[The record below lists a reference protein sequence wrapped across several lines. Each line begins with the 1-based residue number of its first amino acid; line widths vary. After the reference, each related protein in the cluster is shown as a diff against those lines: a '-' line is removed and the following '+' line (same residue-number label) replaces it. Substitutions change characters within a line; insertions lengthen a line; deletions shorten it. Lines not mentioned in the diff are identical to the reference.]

1 MPIGNRNWKS
11 AGALT
16 ALVLMLFTTV
26 SVPEMTVNA
35 GNSYAAS
42 GSAAATA
49 DERKNETSLTNELY
63 ARAAVLMD
71 AENGRI
77 LFSKNGDEVL
87 PMAST
92 TKIMT
97 CVLALETGNPEDVLP
112 VSSYAARQPKVHM
125 GVQKGEYYRME
136 DLLYGLMLESY
147 NDAAVVIA
155 EYYGSKAAG
164 LSMDCSLHTE
174 EESRKA
180 VLTFA
185 REMNEKA
192 KEIGCENTFF
202 ITPNGL
208 DAELE
213 TDGTQKQHS
222 CTAADLAAIMRYC
235 AFMSPQKE
243 TFLTITRTASRQF
256 CSLKKAQDGTF
267 ETGTRTVSAANH
279 NAFLQMMD
287 GMLSGKTGFTGNAG
301 YCYVCAVRQDEKFF
315 IVALLGC
322 GWPGNKNYKWSDA
335 KKLLAYGRNNY
346 RYVML
351 PDLPVLPDI
360 PVSDAVP
367 KNGELYSDAQI
378 TLKLHAAVSS
388 KDLAKRYLLK
398 KSESITWEADLPEK
412 LEAPVKKNQK
422 IGSLHAKLDGKEIF
436 CCLVTAEDKIGRIT
450 YKWYADKIFHDYFH

>member
-1 MPIGNRNWKS
+1 MNRKRRNKT
-11 AGALT
+11 GFFLGI
-16 ALVLMLFTTV
+16 LLLFLGSV
-26 SVPEMTVNA
+26 SVTATEQESEPNQLF
-35 GNSYAAS
+35 
-42 GSAAATA
+42 ATA
-49 DERKNETSLTNELY
+49 
-63 ARAAVLMD
+63 ACLMD
-71 AENGRI
+71 GDTGRV
-77 LFSKNGDEVL
+77 LFGKRETD
-87 PMAST
+87 PMAMAST

-97 CVLALETGNPEDVLP
+97 CILALENGQEQTVATA
-112 VSSYAARQPKVHM
+112 SAKAAAAPKVHL
-125 GVQKGEYYRME
+125 GVREGEQFLLG
-136 DLLYGLMLESY
+136 DLLYSLMLKSH
-147 NDAAVVIA
+147 NDTAVAIA
-155 EYYGSKAAG
+155 EHIGGSVEK
-164 LSMDCSLHTE
+164 
-174 EESRKA
+174 
-180 VLTFA
+180 FA
-185 REMNEKA
+185 ILMNNKA
-192 KEIGCENTFF
+192 KEIGCTDTHFV
-202 ITPNGL
+202 TPNGL
-208 DAELE
+208 DGEDEGGIHHTTARDLGLIMAYAVKN
-213 TDGTQKQHS
+213 TTFVHITQ
-222 CTAADLAAIMRYC
+222 TRNY
-235 AFMSPQKE
+235 
-243 TFLTITRTASRQF
+243 TFSDISG
-256 CSLKKAQDGTF
+256 KKYYSVHNT
-267 ETGTRTVSAANH
+267 
-279 NAFLQMMD
+279 NAFLDMET
-287 GMLSGKTGFTGNAG
+287 GVISGKTGFTGNAG

-367 KNGELYSDAQI
+367 KKGELYPDAQI